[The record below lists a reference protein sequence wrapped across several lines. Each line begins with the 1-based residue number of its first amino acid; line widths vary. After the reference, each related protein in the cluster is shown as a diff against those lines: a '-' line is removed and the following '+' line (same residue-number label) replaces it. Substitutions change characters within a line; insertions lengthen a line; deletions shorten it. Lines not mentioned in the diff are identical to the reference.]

1 LRKFTGLNHERIAII
16 GSGSWATA
24 LAKLALNNCARISW
38 FVRKQEDVDYFNEYR
53 ANPRYLTSV
62 DFDPAAIDF
71 YTDIAACVES
81 ASHLIL
87 AIPSAFVHDALAP
100 LPDGLL
106 RTRVVFSAIKGIVP
120 QHNLIVGEYLNR
132 IHEVPLAAIG
142 VITGPCHAEEVAL
155 EKLSY
160 LTIAST
166 TAENAQTIAAMLS
179 CRYMKCTVSDDIYGT
194 EYAAVLKNVVAV
206 AGGICHGL
214 GYGDNFLAVLVSN
227 AIQEIKRFVDA
238 VHPIDRD
245 IKASAYLGDLI
256 VTVYSQFSRNRMFG
270 AMLGK
275 GYSVKQAQVEM
286 NMVAE
291 GYYAVKCVFEIN
303 KSYGVQMPIMEA
315 VYNIIY
321 RNASP
326 RKEVMR
332 LSDLLS

>member
-1 LRKFTGLNHERIAII
+1 
-16 GSGSWATA
+16 
-24 LAKLALNNCARISW
+24 
-38 FVRKQEDVDYFNEYR
+38 VRKADDVEYFKAYG

-62 DFDPAAIDF
+62 EFDALAIDF
-71 YTDIAACVES
+71 YTDVAECIRS
-81 ASHLIL
+81 ADLVIL
-87 AIPSAFVHDALAP
+87 AIPSAFLHETVAS
-100 LPDGLL
+100 L
-106 RTRVVFSAIKGIVP
+106 RPQDFSGKVVYSAIKGIVP
-120 QHNLIVGEYLNR
+120 EHNLIVGEYLNS
-132 IHEVPLAAIG
+132 IHKVPLEQIG

-166 TAENAQTIAAMLS
+166 HTPNAAMLAEALS
-179 CRYMKCTVSDDIYGT
+179 CRYLKCTVSDDIYGT

-227 AIQEIKRFVDA
+227 AIQEIERFVSA

-245 IKASAYLGDLI
+245 IKASAYLGDLM

-286 NMVAE
+286 NMIAE
-291 GYYAVKCVFEIN
+291 GYYAVKCVNEIN
-303 KSYGVQMPIMEA
+303 KAHKVHMPIMEA
-315 VYNIIY
+315 VHRIIY
-321 RNASP
+321 EKANV
-326 RKEVMR
+326 RKTVIA
-332 LSDLLS
+332 LSEQLS